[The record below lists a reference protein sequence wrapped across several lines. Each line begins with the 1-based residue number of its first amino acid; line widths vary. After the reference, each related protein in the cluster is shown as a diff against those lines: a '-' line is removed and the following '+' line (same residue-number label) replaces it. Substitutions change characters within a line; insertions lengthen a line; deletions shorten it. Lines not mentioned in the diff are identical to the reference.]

1 MHVAGPINTPDEARM
16 LEQAAYLTDLRTRLR
31 TRPRA
36 GAAATAHAEPP
47 SLFTY

>member
-1 MHVAGPINTPDEARM
+1 MYVAGPINTPDEARM

-31 TRPRA
+31 ARPR
-36 GAAATAHAEPP
+36 GAAPLPRDGPP

>member
-16 LEQAAYLTDLRTRLR
+16 LEQAAYLTDLRKRLLLN
-31 TRPRA
+31 PKRA
-36 GAAATAHAEPP
+36 APPADPPP